1 MSRRGRGNI
10 LAVMFNETFDHTYNK
25 SAETAPHNDILRNDT
40 SSDAPSP
47 KQTSDTRT
55 SAKESETLDNDSCLK
70 DTTTDASVIEKE
82 TSFGG
87 PFPQTTLDHDYG
99 LPPSLTGV

>member
-25 SAETAPHNDILRNDT
+25 SAETAPHNNILPNDT

-47 KQTSDTRT
+47 KQTSDTA
-55 SAKESETLDNDSCLK
+55 AKESETLDNDSYSK

-82 TSFGG
+82 TSFGS
-87 PFPQTTLDHDYG
+87 PSPQTTLDHDYG